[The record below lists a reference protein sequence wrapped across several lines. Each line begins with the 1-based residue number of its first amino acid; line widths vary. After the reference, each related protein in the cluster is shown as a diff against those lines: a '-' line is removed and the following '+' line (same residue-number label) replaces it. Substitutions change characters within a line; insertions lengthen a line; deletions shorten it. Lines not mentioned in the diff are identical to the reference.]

1 MAFIRNVDKL
11 IEGLENK
18 FFTEA
23 RAKAALAPE
32 LAAEETARL
41 AGDSAEAAARESA
54 DNALDARL
62 DVIEGSGEGSVAKAE
77 QDAKD

>member
-41 AGDSAEAAARESA
+41 AGDSAEAAAREIGRA
-54 DNALDARL
+54 H
-62 DVIEGSGEGSVAKAE
+62 V
-77 QDAKD
+77 